1 MQKKTPLNAKE
12 LLYTA
17 ANIQIPAAREIRP
30 ITPAPGVHA
39 FGIAGL
45 RVPVGPSAYSLV
57 RLSRFTIHDSRPLLR
72 KVSTL
77 PAQGKQNHREPR
89 EPHIA
94 ASDRAQLVSLPFTP
108 PGAAMGDFLVGDH
121 VEVGGYAAI
130 VRFVGQTHFSPGDW
144 IGVELETPQGKN
156 DGAVQGERYFN
167 CPPNRGMFV
176 RPIIPRLMER
186 PAPPTAV
193 KRASIIA
200 PTPVSPRMTAPRPLS
215 LKVWMPGGGG
225 GQLRNTLC

>member
-1 MQKKTPLNAKE
+1 
-12 LLYTA
+12 
-17 ANIQIPAAREIRP
+17 
-30 ITPAPGVHA
+30 
-39 FGIAGL
+39 
-45 RVPVGPSAYSLV
+45 
-57 RLSRFTIHDSRPLLR
+57 
-72 KVSTL
+72 
-77 PAQGKQNHREPR
+77 
-89 EPHIA
+89 
-94 ASDRAQLVSLPFTP
+94 
-108 PGAAMGDFLVGDH
+108 MGDFLVGDH

-130 VRFVGQTHFSPGDW
+130 VRFVGQTAFSPGDW

-215 LKVWMPGGGG
+215 LKVWMLGGGRSG
-225 GQLRNTLC
+225 GTIEEYVMLTPDCVPD